1 MGKDEE
7 WMRMRSIRLLK
18 TSTHQPEGGGK
29 KQQWTAL
36 KSIGNQSKVLEI
48 ITKHLEFIKA
58 MEIKEKQWKSM
69 QSSGNQ

>member
-29 KQQWTAL
+29 NVIKYNSIFKK
-36 KSIGNQSKVLEI
+36 KSAAKYSHHPENTRWMQ
-48 ITKHLEFIKA
+48 A
-58 MEIKEKQWKSM
+58 MNISVQRLCVES
-69 QSSGNQ
+69 